1 MRILIVSKINQA
13 ADETLMEVQRV
24 TRLCLA
30 LRRGG
35 MEVEHSWVE
44 TIEGLQGLLLLYR
57 PDLVFSTAFAVS
69 DEQGNSRIINGLLEQ
84 EHIAYIGSDEAS
96 LELALS
102 KATLKDRWRAAGI
115 LTPEDFVVQRMPNGK
130 IHGMD
135 MAIEGNK
142 FPYILKPSEEG
153 NSRGISQKSIVGDV
167 QTLREGL
174 LELLDTY
181 DEILV
186 EKYLGECEP
195 LREFTVAMIG
205 NHHQKLLLPSEIV
218 LKKKGGYR
226 IITTEDKDEHNTRA
240 FAVDDQVLHR
250 ELILLAERAFTVAGV
265 RDYARF
271 DVLYSGGQLYAIEVN
286 GQPMVPDRWFEAC
299 ARGAGLDTD
308 QYLNA
313 IFLAG
318 IVRNTYNGHP
328 GMQIPGGLS
337 EILPGDIYRQLN
349 LVEKEFAN
357 GRPT

>member
-13 ADETLMEVQRV
+13 ADETFMEVQRV
-24 TRLCLA
+24 TRLGLA

-44 TIEGLQGLLLLYR
+44 TIEGLQDLLLQYR
-57 PDLVFSTAFAVS
+57 PDLVFSTAYAVS
-69 DEQGNSRIINGLLEQ
+69 DEQGNSRIINGVLEQ
-84 EHIAYIGSDEAS
+84 EHIAYIGSDKVS
-96 LELALS
+96 LKLALS

-115 LTPEDFVVQRMPNGK
+115 LTPEDFVVQRMPNGN

-135 MAIEGNK
+135 MAIDGKN
-142 FPYILKPSEEG
+142 FPYILKPSKEG

-167 QTLREGL
+167 HTLREGL
-174 LELLDTY
+174 LELLETY

-195 LREFTVAMIG
+195 VREFTVAMIG
-205 NHHQKLLLPSEIV
+205 NQHQKLILPSEIV
-218 LKKKGGYR
+218 LKKKGGYQ
-226 IITTEDKDEHNTRA
+226 IITTEDKDEHITQT

-250 ELILLAERAFTVAGV
+250 ELILLAERAFRVAGV

-271 DVLYSGGQLYAIEVN
+271 DVIYSGGQLYAIEVN
-286 GQPMVPDRWFEAC
+286 GQPMVPDRWFKAC
-299 ARGAGLDTD
+299 ASGAGLDTD

-318 IVRNTYNGHP
+318 IVRNKNISHP
-328 GMQIPGGLS
+328 DMQVPGGLS
-337 EILPGDIYRQLN
+337 EILPGDIYRQMN
-349 LVEKEFAN
+349 LVEKEVAN
-357 GRPT
+357 GKPT